1 MLAWA
6 GIHAYNLLASFL
18 PVPFISSQLPA
29 FSQSLLGTFE
39 PFGQLTASMKLSW
52 LEAAAL
58 TAASVA
64 SAQVLIHIR
73 MQFGLLKLTVLLTR
87 MTSLSPRRTIR
98 LLGPMAKVNGPNR
111 TIAPLRLSLR

>member
-6 GIHAYNLLASFL
+6 GIHAYNLLTSFL
-18 PVPFISSQLPA
+18 PASFIPSQLPA

-39 PFGQLTASMKLSW
+39 PLGQLTASMKLSW

-64 SAQVLIHIR
+64 SAQVLNSYLNAI
-73 MQFGLLKLTVLLTR
+73 GAVDANCLATR

-98 LLGPMAKVNGPNR
+98 LLGQMAKVNGPNH
-111 TIAPLRLSLR
+111 TIAPSRLSLR